1 MESSGKR
8 TLEKKIIQIY
18 LMAEAVLFVLIQWA
32 ETTQPYAVTGKIMYT
47 AIIINSIIIFI
58 FYRNYRGDVR
68 VPLAIMITMVA
79 DYNLTY
85 LNQFFRT
92 GVAWFVVVQIV
103 YAWKTRIDI
112 PSVILRLFFSA
123 AYFALLIFL
132 GMDRVDSLLC
142 ALSMGILTGNVIY
155 GWKNYGRKTV
165 EERSQRLEDPDFLLA
180 LGLTLFAGCD
190 LSLGLR
196 NVLPSTGGISLWT
209 LLYQVMYYLTWICY
223 LPSQV
228 LLVLSYL
235 KSVLRDPPDGGQV
248 RNLHPAIDDK

>member
-1 MESSGKR
+1 MESYGKR
-8 TLEKKIIQIY
+8 TLEKKIIQFY
-18 LMAEAVLFVLIQWA
+18 LTAEAILFVLIQWA
-32 ETTQPYAVTGKIMYT
+32 ETTQPYVVTGKIMYT
-47 AIIINSIIIFI
+47 AIILNSIIIFI

-92 GVAWFVVVQIV
+92 GVAWFVVVQMV
-103 YAWKTRIDI
+103 YAWKTRIDF
-112 PSVILRLFFSA
+112 PSMILRLCFSA
-123 AYFALLIFL
+123 VFFALLAFL
-132 GMDRVDSLLC
+132 GMDRVEAALC
-142 ALSMGILTGNVIY
+142 ALSMGILTGNVIFS
-155 GWKNYGRKTV
+155 WKNYGRKKV
-165 EERSQRLEDPDFLLA
+165 EERPQRLENPDFLLA

-196 NVLPSTGGISLWT
+196 NVIPSVNGISPLT
-209 LLYQVMYYLTWICY
+209 LLYYVMYYLTWICY

-235 KSVLRDPPDGGQV
+235 KSVLRDPPDDQPGQKSAPSN
-248 RNLHPAIDDK
+248 RR